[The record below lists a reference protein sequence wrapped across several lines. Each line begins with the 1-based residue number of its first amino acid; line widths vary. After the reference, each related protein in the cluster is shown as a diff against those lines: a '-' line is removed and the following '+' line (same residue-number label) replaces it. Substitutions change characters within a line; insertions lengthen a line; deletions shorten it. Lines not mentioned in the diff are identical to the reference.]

1 MAKRN
6 GGIIGPSN
14 VPTGQYGGTAS
25 GVWRL
30 RDAFNYIKA
39 GLWPVAGN
47 YPVANSLRFN
57 SGSSDSLTRTLSTT
71 SNRQIFTWS
80 SWVKRDKLNTGTDQ
94 FLFSSSNFNTGSN
107 TFTLNIILRSSGS
120 DQLAVGLE
128 NSVSG
133 TDGLRQTTQVFRD
146 ISAWYHIV
154 AAIDTTQATASNR
167 IKVYVN
173 GSEVTSFANNTNPT
187 QNANVDINQ
196 SGQTPYVGAFLLNST
211 PQRFFSGYQSE
222 VNFIDGQA
230 LTPSSFG
237 QTDSAT
243 GIWTPKPY
251 YGTFGTNGFYLKFAN
266 SAALGTD
273 SSGNANTFTVNNLTS
288 VDQSTD
294 TPTNNFATFLTL
306 NDWNGKSSSQPTISE
321 GNLKFSGSGGW
332 LGEQVSSIAISTGKW
347 FWEITPTTV
356 GLSNLTFGIVNSNNI
371 NENGTRTGS
380 YGYASSGE
388 KWNGA
393 TNTAYGATW
402 TANDVIGVAFDA
414 TNGTLIFYKN
424 GSSQGTAFTG
434 ITSTSYNAWF
444 MTYNSVGTVNFGSP
458 VVSSNGYTDAAGFG
472 NFSYAV
478 PSGYYALCTKN
489 LATYG

>member
-14 VPTGQYGGTAS
+14 VPNPFIAK
-25 GVWRL
+25 GVWKL

-39 GLWPVAGN
+39 GLWPSPLGYQVN
-47 YPVANSLRFN
+47 NSLRFN
-57 SGSSDSLTRTLSTT
+57 PGSSDSLSRTQTVT
-71 SNRQIFTWS
+71 GDRQKFTIS
-80 SWVKRDKLNTGTDQ
+80 MWVKRSAISGSADF
-94 FLFSSSNFNTGSN
+94 FLWSSNDPGAVKYSSLYFNTD
-107 TFTLNIILRSSGS
+107 TFTYYDYDTVLTNAI
-120 DQLAVGLE
+120 
-128 NSVSG
+128 
-133 TDGLRQTTQVFRD
+133 TTTQVFRD
-146 ISAWYHIV
+146 VSAWYHVMV
-154 AAIDTTQATASNR
+154 AYDSTQATSSNR
-167 IKVYVN
+167 IKLYVN
-173 GSEVTSFANNTNPT
+173 GSQATVTGTYPSLNYNSFANLSGYGTQVGLQTNGT
-187 QNANVDINQ
+187 
-196 SGQTPYVGAFLLNST
+196 Y
-211 PQRFFSGYQSE
+211 FSGYISE
-222 VNFIDGQA
+222 AYLIDGQA

-237 QTDSAT
+237 QTDATT
-243 GIWTPKPY
+243 GIWTPIAY
-251 YGTFGTNGFYLKFAN
+251 TGSFGTNGFYLKFAN

-273 SSGNANTFTVNNLTS
+273 SSGNGNTFTANNLTS

-332 LGEQVSSIAISTGKW
+332 LGEQVSSIAMSTGKW
-347 FWEITPTTV
+347 YWEITPTTV
-356 GLSNLTFGIVNSNNI
+356 GLSNLTFGIVNTNNI

-414 TNGTLIFYKN
+414 TNGTLDFYKN
-424 GSSQGTAFTG
+424 GTSQGTAFTG

-458 VVSSNGYTDAAGFG
+458 VVSSNGYTDVGGFG
-472 NFSYAV
+472 NFSYQP
-478 PSGYYALCTKN
+478 PSGYYSLCTRT
-489 LATYG
+489 LAALG